1 MPRPKS
7 DPHLPNG
14 TGYKILR
21 AIGRYHM
28 LTANQT
34 VRVLGFSPKS
44 ITHIYEQLKRLS
56 TQGYL
61 KAGQSQTKGVPAV
74 WLLSQKGRSILA
86 SEGIATEE
94 RVHHL
99 PPFSLHLAHRIAVTD
114 VLIGLNEFAD
124 TNPGFHILDMQHE
137 AQLSRRPIKLK
148 LSDGKDFAYAPDA
161 WIHLQG
167 PNGKKAAFLLELD
180 RGTEEQRIWR
190 RKVDAILSLAAGNP
204 SLYEKTFGVPYFR
217 VIVLATPGYQDINV
231 RASTLLHWTELELT
245 KLGKKQWA
253 RYFNVAPANPSEEL
267 PSDVLIQPRFVIPG
281 DTTAQR
287 LLEDLL

>member
-14 TGYKILR
+14 TGYKILH

-28 LTANQT
+28 LSANQV
-34 VRVLGFSPKS
+34 VRVLRFSPRS
-44 ITHIYEQLKRLS
+44 ITHIYEQLKRLTS
-56 TQGYL
+56 QGYL
-61 KAGQSQTKGVPAV
+61 KSGQSQTKGVPAV
-74 WLLSQKGRSILA
+74 WLLSQKGRAVLA
-86 SEGIATEE
+86 KEGIATEE

-114 VLIGLNEFAD
+114 VLIGFDEFA
-124 TNPGFHILDMQHE
+124 TNRDGFHVLDMQHE

-167 PNGKKAAFLLELD
+167 RNGRKAAFLLELD

-190 RKVDAILSLAAGNP
+190 RKIDALLSLTAGSP
-204 SLYEKTFGVPYFR
+204 STYEKTFGVPYFR
-217 VIVLATPGYQDINV
+217 VLVLVTPGYQDINV

-245 KLGKKQWA
+245 KLGKKNWS
-253 RYFNVAPANPSEEL
+253 RYFFVSAATPAVETADTLLASPS
-267 PSDVLIQPRFVIPG
+267 FVTPG
-281 DTTAQR
+281 ETTAR
-287 LLEDLL
+287 NLLEDLL